1 MSVLLLESDAI
12 RIEISPPDQPSALKS
27 IDLSPRGRFSADS
40 KQVPSIDAR
49 TVHKAS
55 LSLQIIFHHPSYVR
69 SRFRGIKDRG
79 LVPTDLTWRLVAV
92 LGLVNRHSRLLAI
105 RQLGK
110 CCSLLGV

>member
-1 MSVLLLESDAI
+1 MSVLLSESDAI
-12 RIEISPPDQPSALKS
+12 RIEISPPINLLHSNRYIFLLVVVSLLIQNKCLQSMHAPFKKHHYLCKS
-27 IDLSPRGRFSADS
+27 SFTIH
-40 KQVPSIDAR
+40 R
-49 TVHKAS
+49 TCV
-55 LSLQIIFHHPSYVR
+55 LGLG
-69 SRFRGIKDRG
+69 GIKDRG